1 MAKVVLPAKRAERNY
16 RMVSLRLFKDLS
28 FCSFDTSRI
37 DCGLFDVRHNF
48 FYKGSKIDWVLI
60 EKHKILPGAFAYPLP
75 ARKEIPYAP
84 ALLRHSFADLVDI
97 LFFDYQAAVAV
108 FVDDIALVVAEVV
121 RFAGFGGVAVGVV
134 VEIEAG
140 IAQAILVY
148 IGLAMRVERQQD
160 IAVALEG
167 GVYLAHHIGGSTVAG
182 IVVGAAAFVRTK
194 FFVRPPENGL
204 TALQTYSF
212 AHD

>member
-1 MAKVVLPAKRAERNY
+1 MAKAVLPAKRAERNY

-37 DCGLFDVRHNF
+37 DCDLFDVHL
-48 FYKGSKIDWVLI
+48 YKGSKIDWVLI
-60 EKHKILPGAFAYPLP
+60 GEHKILPGAFAYPLP

-84 ALLRHSFADLVDI
+84 ALLRHSFAGLVDI
-97 LFFDYQAAVAV
+97 LFFDHQAAVAV

-121 RFAGFGGVAVGVV
+121 RFTGLGGVAVGVI
-134 VEIEAG
+134 VEVEAG

-148 IGLAMRVERQQD
+148 IGLAMRIERQQD
-160 IAVALEG
+160 IAVALES
-167 GVYLAHHIGGSTVAG
+167 GVYLAHHIGGGAVAG

-194 FFVRPPENGL
+194 FFVRSPENGL

-212 AHD
+212 AHN